1 MQMQHRPRLLLRLS
15 AGLIHPPSQPEDD
28 VEVRLEDQKA
38 INTFGRLNTRL
49 HELTEEIKEKRSL
62 HDQLDDAANE
72 LILADDDEP
81 VRCDPRLPLAR
92 VQYGECYFE
101 VQKDRADELLE
112 SRKDKI
118 SAEVAELEAQ
128 VGGIQDTL
136 GGLKK
141 QLYARFGGNINLEEQ

>member
-1 MQMQHRPRLLLRLS
+1 M
-15 AGLIHPPSQPEDD
+15 PSQPEED

-49 HELTEEIKEKRSL
+49 HELEDELKEKRLL

-81 VRCDPRLPLAR
+81 VRCVLRWIKVPRLHACSLILAYCGPCR

-101 VQKDRADELLE
+101 VHKDRADELLE
-112 SRKDKI
+112 SRK
-118 SAEVAELEAQ
+118 ENVAEEISQLESQ
-128 VGGIQDTL
+128 LGSIQDTL
-136 GGLKK
+136 SALKK
-141 QLYARFGGNINLEEQ
+141 QLYGRFGGNINLEEQ

>member
-1 MQMQHRPRLLLRLS
+1 MVSLPEMQMQHRPRLLLRLS

-92 VQYGECYFE
+92 C
-101 VQKDRADELLE
+101 A
-112 SRKDKI
+112 
-118 SAEVAELEAQ
+118 
-128 VGGIQDTL
+128 
-136 GGLKK
+136 
-141 QLYARFGGNINLEEQ
+141 

>member
-1 MQMQHRPRLLLRLS
+1 M
-15 AGLIHPPSQPEDD
+15 PEDD

-81 VRCDPRLPLAR
+81 VR

>member
-1 MQMQHRPRLLLRLS
+1 VRLTRAKVLS
-15 AGLIHPPSQPEDD
+15 TTMPEED

-49 HELTEEIKEKRSL
+49 HELEDELKEKRLL

-81 VRCDPRLPLAR
+81 VR

-101 VQKDRADELLE
+101 VHKDRADELLE
-112 SRKDKI
+112 SRK
-118 SAEVAELEAQ
+118 ENVAEEISQLESQ
-128 VGGIQDTL
+128 LGSIQDTL
-136 GGLKK
+136 SALKK
-141 QLYARFGGNINLEEQ
+141 QLYGRFGGNINLEEQ